1 MAKRKLGG
9 LGKGLDSLF
18 EDLPITE
25 DASPDLTRL
34 PVREI
39 EPDPDQPRKNFDED
53 AMAALAESIGEN
65 GLLQPIAVRAKK
77 TGPGY
82 VIIAG
87 ERRWRAARMAGLD
100 EVPVLIKEVTDE
112 QAAALALIENLQR
125 EDLDPIEV
133 AEGCKKLIERYGL
146 TQEEA
151 AKRLG
156 KSRSAIT
163 NAMRLL
169 NLPEYVRDQV
179 RTGDISAGHA
189 KALLSL
195 GSPEQ
200 MSAAA
205 DQIIAKDMSVRQ
217 AEALCRKMSKPPKP
231 AKEEDAFTRP
241 VLAVEVE
248 GALKETTGSEVHV
261 DYKGGIPPHPLIR
274 GGGHVRGSAQGAAVA
289 VAGHVRHENCHRHWE
304 GIAECQRAHGDELP
318 QGAGLP
324 VKYSRNNQKNCAV
337 ASMRLM
343 KQ

>member
-18 EDLPITE
+18 EDLPMTE

-100 EVPVLIKEVTDE
+100 EVPVLIKDVTDE

-217 AEALCRKMSKPPKP
+217 AE
-231 AKEEDAFTRP
+231 E
-241 VLAVEVE
+241 
-248 GALKETTGSEVHV
+248 
-261 DYKGGIPPHPLIR
+261 
-274 GGGHVRGSAQGAAVA
+274 AVA
-289 VAGHVRHENCHRHWE
+289 LWREE
-304 GIAECQRAHGDELP
+304 QRLPWTAASEAAPQRPAPCKRKKLP
-318 QGAGLP
+318 QIAALQKSLCAALPCKARVSGDMESGRITLRYTSPQELEALLNRLHCHIPEDEPAGEAIAAP
-324 VKYSRNNQKNCAV
+324 VDAKTPRQ
-337 ASMRLM
+337 
-343 KQ
+343 